1 MHKKTFNF
9 KSFIEITKLRLSLS
23 VVFSSII
30 SYIIGI
36 DTFDWN
42 KFICLILGGILMVS
56 ASNIF
61 NQVIEKDLDALM
73 SRTKNRPLPKG
84 EISVNSALII
94 GFIFVIIGL
103 TLLYLINPLCSM
115 LGAISIFIYA
125 CVYTPLKLVTPLS
138 VFVGAIPGAIP
149 FMLGWVAATNEIGVE
164 AVTLFSMQFFWQFP
178 HFWAIA
184 WWQNDD
190 YQKAGFKMLP
200 TGRKDK
206 STTFQIIFYSFWAII
221 ISLVPYFGFTGDLML
236 SIYGLILVI
245 LLGLFLLYY
254 SFKLFKNST
263 VDNAKKLMYVSILYL
278 TLIQIVYL
286 IDNLF

>member
-1 MHKKTFNF
+1 VQKKTFNF

-36 DTFDWN
+36 DTLDWN
-42 KFICLILGGILMVS
+42 KFIYLILGGILMVS

-73 SRTKNRPLPKG
+73 SRTKNRPLPNG
-84 EISVNSALII
+84 EISVNNALII

-221 ISLVPYFGFTGDLML
+221 ISLVPYFGFTGNLML